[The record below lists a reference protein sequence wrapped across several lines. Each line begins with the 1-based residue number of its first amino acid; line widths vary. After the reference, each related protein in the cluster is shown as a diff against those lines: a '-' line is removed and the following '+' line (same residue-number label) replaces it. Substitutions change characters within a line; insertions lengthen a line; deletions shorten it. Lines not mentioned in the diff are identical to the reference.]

1 MAAVAAGG
9 AARGGVALP
18 VSSSSQF
25 THRERQSGR
34 NSTNGVNQGREPA
47 DFSYH
52 SVTID
57 DNVDDNLLRQKLHD
71 VGKQREEL
79 QLIEIELR
87 AQFLARSEIVDMQNT
102 FDAQMKE
109 HATAKAKLQEQL
121 RERDQKIAELEKRME
136 EKEREMHVLRLD
148 TKAAWAKEDLLRE
161 QSLELQTYRRER
173 DSSEAERAQYIKQ
186 IHDLQEH
193 IQEKERQFSELQEQN
208 RIAQET
214 IVFKD
219 EQLREAQNWIS
230 RVQEMDALQSS
241 SHHTLQAELRE
252 RTELYNQLWLGCR
265 QQYGEMERLHLY
277 IQQLQ
282 IELTEAREKNGIFPD
297 TSAGGQT
304 NSREPPQ
311 LEQKSGGQV
320 DSSGNVSGDNHN
332 VARNNVAENSSLVSM
347 GTQDNHSIGVQMAP
361 SSLLGLP
368 SYTPA
373 GQMAPLHPFVIHQQV
388 PSNIPQTHF
397 SHVHPVPAIQEWQE
411 KQTPSESVPTYNQY
425 PLQNGPGLSRSE
437 SNYGYETS
445 VNGHIIPPDYLDAS
459 YSQSMESNNKVSSL
473 NERREVFEA
482 IDKSYSVST
491 QIQET
496 NQQISS
502 QFHEALGLN
511 IHEHNGENKEKNLN
525 HLANHRVEP
534 QGLINE
540 ESGADTTKLS
550 SSETSAHAVNFSNV
564 SMNDGSA
571 VIVPEVFS
579 SSGKRSHHVGKLAET
594 PLLDEKP
601 LLACI
606 VRTIPHGSGGRIR
619 ISSTLPNRLGK
630 MLAPLHWHDYKKK
643 YGKLEEFVAGHPEL
657 FVIEGDYI
665 QLKEG
670 AKEIIAATAAAAKV
684 AAATAGITSH
694 SQHLPSVAVTPMA
707 QSHRLKILPTE
718 SISSGKTNNPS
729 HSPAMQNRLR
739 KGNSF
744 HFAGAAS
751 NAKILSKPKDRLE
764 PNGSESRSI
773 YSAGLNGTSGTNTYL
788 KELGASPSKVSANGR
803 VAANVIGRQQ
813 GRAIGPATTSGR

>member
-102 FDAQMKE
+102 FDAQLKE

-193 IQEKERQFSELQEQN
+193 IQEKERQFSELQEQS
-208 RIAQET
+208 RSFQS
-214 IVFKD
+214 
-219 EQLREAQNWIS
+219 EQQRP
-230 RVQEMDALQSS
+230 
-241 SHHTLQAELRE
+241 
-252 RTELYNQLWLGCR
+252 R

-320 DSSGNVSGDNHN
+320 DASGNVSGDNHN

-397 SHVHPVPAIQEWQE
+397 SHVHPVPATQEWQE

-445 VNGHIIPPDYLDAS
+445 VNGHIIRPDYLDAS

-473 NERREVFEA
+473 NERREVFET

-606 VRTIPHGSGGRIR
+606 VRTIPPGSGGRIR

-684 AAATAGITSH
+684 AAATAGVTSH

-729 HSPAMQNRLR
+729 HSPAMQNQLR

-751 NAKILSKPKDRLE
+751 NAKILSKPKDHLE

-773 YSAGLNGTSGTNTYL
+773 YSVGLNGTSGTNTYL